1 MAADGKTETVYL
13 TRERL
18 VEIEH
23 ELRDLKTNGRKSVA
37 AKIAEA
43 RGHGDLSENAEYDAA
58 KEEQQHLEL
67 RISKLETTLARAKII
82 DARDLPNDKIYILS
96 RVKLKDLKTNE
107 DFEYLLVSPEESN
120 FENNKISVTSPI
132 GKALLGK
139 LRGDLVEIK
148 VPARIVRKDVWRQGR
163 RVDCDVYGTV
173 PPPKPYVEPT
183 PRSSTGRPG

>member
-1 MAADGKTETVYL
+1 MPETVYL

-18 VEIEH
+18 VELEH

-67 RISKLETTLARAKII
+67 KISKLETTLSRAKII
-82 DARDLPNDKIYILS
+82 DAKDLPNDKIYILS
-96 RVKLKDLKTNE
+96 RVTLKDLKDNQNH
-107 DFEYLLVSPEESN
+107 EYLLVSPEESN
-120 FENNKISVTSPI
+120 YEDNKISVTSPI

-139 LRGDLVEIK
+139 KIGDTVDIV
-148 VPARIVRKDVWRQGR
+148 VPAGKLKYQILDVTR
-163 RVDCDVYGTV
+163 
-173 PPPKPYVEPT
+173 
-183 PRSSTGRPG
+183 